1 MQIQNLHDQHELSF
15 SDVQN
20 SRNFRCPTNCRCS
33 PIMLARHW
41 SFCFWAVMYPQKMRQ
56 APKNRGLWAD
66 CWHQHLGSNTGRFF
80 FVVGW
85 KMFEVC
91 YRSTIETLGWYHW
104 WFDFLTFWL
113 FLAWNQA
120 VLGLGVSVWAMTRG
134 FIASICQTWSSR
146 TGQVCWGSSHDLAKW
161 RIEHWMPPIL
171 GPVCDE
177 SWNFW
182 CLPKANI
189 SRVS

>member
-80 FVVGW
+80 SLLVGRCLRFVIAQPS
-85 KMFEVC
+85 
-91 YRSTIETLGWYHW
+91 RHW
-104 WFDFLTFWL
+104 DDIIDGSTFWL
-113 FLAWNQA
+113 FDFFWLETKQFLVWVSQF
-120 VLGLGVSVWAMTRG
+120 GPWQGVSSP
-134 FIASICQTWSSR
+134 ASVKHGHR
-146 TGQVCWGSSHDLAKW
+146 EQVRSVGDH
-161 RIEHWMPPIL
+161 PTT
-171 GPVCDE
+171 
-177 SWNFW
+177 
-182 CLPKANI
+182 
-189 SRVS
+189 